1 MMRRRGRILSFLIAV
16 CLMAGVMPMGALAEP
31 GTSGIAR
38 AAGTGAIQIRNAT
51 NSNGGISG
59 YDAAAGYD
67 YIYYG
72 TWQGNPVKWRVLDE
86 EASDGTSD
94 HLFLLSDALLASG
107 DPAKETIVFSGSG
120 PQWHASDAKKWCR
133 NFSGETVGSA
143 VALSAGELA
152 ALMRTIKS
160 DAEYMGD
167 SGVESMAI
175 NNILPS
181 DTVFFLSNEEAQKE
195 AYGLGTPDKRKASY
209 NGTEG
214 GWWLRSTAKADTSNI
229 LYMDDTGVSAMCK
242 PMENYY
248 ARPAMNLNM
257 DAVLFTSAANGKS
270 SGATGADALKA
281 VEEKTPSEWK
291 LTLKDSSRNGF
302 TAAPAAGGSSVT
314 VKNGGSVKVTYSGA
328 GTDAKDFVSAMIEEK
343 DSGDILYYGRIVN
356 QTAGGDMDIKIPES
370 LPEGE
375 YILKVFSEQ
384 YNGDRNTDYAS
395 DFRNIDLTVTD
406 GTPPVL
412 TRIDAVRKS
421 EAEAV
426 VKFKSSEEGT
436 YRYAVVAEGDPA
448 PADIAAWKDGGGC
461 DTKEQTILLDNL
473 TKGAW
478 DVYIIAKD
486 AAGNESRADFK
497 ITVPEG
503 ISDFYAIEATPEDL
517 NFGRAKVGYTQPEA
531 QTVTVKNVG
540 NREVILT
547 QPVSGDYEIGTLSKT
562 TLPVGDSAEF
572 TVRPKAGLSI
582 DQHLETILISGS
594 NGAEA
599 SVTADF
605 TVTDD
610 TVQEY
615 IIEAAAGNGGSISPE
630 GRQTVSEGGSL
641 TFTITPDTGFEIDR
655 VMVDGLDNGTD
666 VTDQLEG
673 GSRYTFEDVMEN
685 HTIYA
690 LFKAVGDP
698 KPPQTFKITTSAS
711 PEAGGETT
719 PRSETYT
726 ENTEVTVKAEPS
738 KGYRFVRWTE
748 NGNEVSTEAEYRFLV
763 TGDRDLVAVFEE
775 APGQTYT
782 VTVNGSYA
790 AQSGAG
796 SYEQE
801 AAVTIHAGT
810 RPGYRFDGW
819 MTNDEIT
826 FANASS
832 ADTTFTMPAKDV
844 TVVAKWLY
852 VSSNSGASSSGNS
865 NNTSG
870 SSGSGSGTVTDG
882 KSSNIQT
889 GDTTNIALWMA
900 ALWTSFGVLMALL
913 VMEFRY
919 RKLYPEITRRW
930 DGLTEKEF

>member
-1 MMRRRGRILSFLIAV
+1 MRRRGRILSFLMSV
-16 CLMAGVMPMGALAEP
+16 CLAAGLIPGTVLAEP
-31 GTSGIAR
+31 ETSGIAR
-38 AAGTGAIQIRNAT
+38 AAGVGRAIQIKKGT
-51 NSNGGISG
+51 NPNGGIAG
-59 YDAAAGYD
+59 YDDATGYD

-72 TWQGNPVKWRVLDE
+72 TWQGNPLKWRVLDE
-86 EASDGTSD
+86 EANDGTSD

-133 NFSGETVGSA
+133 NFSGEEVGSV

-152 ALMRTIKS
+152 ALRRTIKS

-195 AYGLGTPDKRKASY
+195 AYGLGTPDKRIASY
-209 NGTEG
+209 NGTEE

-281 VEEKTPSEWK
+281 VEAKNPSEWK

-370 LPEGE
+370 LPAGE
-375 YILKVFSEQ
+375 YILKIFSEQ

-395 DFRNIDLTVTD
+395 DFQDIGLTVTD

-448 PADIAAWKDGGGC
+448 PTDAAAWTDGGDC
-461 DTKEQTILLDNL
+461 DTEEQTISLSNL
-473 TKGAW
+473 TAGAW
-478 DVYIIAKD
+478 DVYIIAED
-486 AAGNESRADFK
+486 AAGNESSADFK
-497 ITVPEG
+497 ITVPADV
-503 ISDFYAIEATPEDL
+503 SPFYSIEAIPEDL

-531 QTVTVKNVG
+531 QTVTVKNTG
-540 NREVILT
+540 NQEVTLT

-582 DQHLETILISGS
+582 GQYLETIVISGS
-594 NGAEA
+594 NGTKA

-605 TVTDD
+605 TVTDG

-615 IIEAAAGNGGSISPE
+615 IIEAAAGNGGSINPE
-630 GRQTVSEGGSL
+630 GKQTVSEGGNL

-666 VTDQLEG
+666 VTDQLVG
-673 GSRYTFEDVMEN
+673 GNRYTFEDVTED

-690 LFKAVGDP
+690 IFKPIGDP
-698 KPPQTFKITTSAS
+698 KPPQAFRITTSAS

-726 ENTEVTVKAEPS
+726 ENTEVTVKAEAG
-738 KGYRFVRWTE
+738 KGYRFVRWAE
-748 NGNEVSTEAEYRFLV
+748 NGNEVSTEADYRFLV
-763 TGDRDLVAVFEE
+763 TRDRELVAVFEE

-801 AAVTIHAGT
+801 AQVTIHAGT

-819 MTNDEIT
+819 MTNNEIT

-832 ADTTFTMPAKDV
+832 ADTTFPMPGKNV

-852 VSSNSGASSSGNS
+852 VSNSGVSSSGNS
-865 NNTSG
+865 NTTSG

-882 KSSNIQT
+882 KSSNVQT

-900 ALWTSFGVLMALL
+900 ALWTSFGVLMVLL